1 VKAIF
6 PGSFDPITK
15 GHLDIISRAL
25 SIVDEL
31 IIAVMINPAKQGFLP
46 VEQRKLMIVAA
57 CLEAGLSGFR
67 VVVDEGLLADLA
79 RREGVS
85 LIIKGVRGAM
95 DLEQETAMARANK
108 LLLPGLETILL
119 PAGSQTTDISSTLV
133 RQIAS
138 MGGDISHF
146 VPACVTQVII
156 DQFSTPKQQD

>member
-1 VKAIF
+1 MKAIF

-25 SIVDEL
+25 CIVDEL
-31 IIAVMINPAKQGFLP
+31 VIAVMINPAKQGFLP

-57 CLEAGLSGFR
+57 CLEAGLSGFK

-79 RREGVS
+79 KREGVS
-85 LIIKGVRGAM
+85 LIIKGVRGAA

-108 LLLPGLETILL
+108 LLLPGLETVLL
-119 PAGSQTTDISSTLV
+119 PAGSQTADISSTLV
-133 RQIAS
+133 RQIAA

-146 VPACVTQVII
+146 VPACVAQVII